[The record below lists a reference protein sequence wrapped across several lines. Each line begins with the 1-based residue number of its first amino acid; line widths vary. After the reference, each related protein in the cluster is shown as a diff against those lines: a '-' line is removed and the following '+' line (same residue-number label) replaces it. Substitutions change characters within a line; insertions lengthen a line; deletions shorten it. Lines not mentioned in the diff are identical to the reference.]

1 MIQQYKYEEVFR
13 NDISLRMKKE
23 IKDSMEL
30 ALEAYTQFVV
40 ENRDILSYPKKAS
53 VLGRWRTYM
62 IERQIYNRAF
72 RPDAEYSVRLQD
84 TNNFGDKALFL
95 ETENFMANIS
105 RTLRPMKLP
114 ATSAYRLEAARNN
127 EGSDMQFSFDLD
139 RQRNDLLPLQYMII
153 TYGFD
158 KLSGKLSHIMYVVP
172 DAKMKN
178 ILFNE
183 DGMDVPS
190 GVDSYT
196 HDEREESIVRLK
208 KELKKKIEE

>member
-1 MIQQYKYEEVFR
+1 MIQQYKYQDAFH

-23 IKDSMEL
+23 IKDSMEV
-30 ALEAYTQFVV
+30 ALEAYTQFLV
-40 ENRDILSYPKKAS
+40 ENRNILSYPKKVA

-95 ETENFMANIS
+95 ETDNFKANIS
-105 RTLRPMKLP
+105 RTLSPMKLP
-114 ATSAYRLEAARNN
+114 SASAYRLEAARNN
-127 EGSDMQFSFDLD
+127 EGSDMQLSLDLG
-139 RQRNDLLPLQYMII
+139 QHRNRLMPQQYMII

-158 KLSGKLSHIMYVVP
+158 KLSGKISHIMYIVP
-172 DAKMKN
+172 DARMN
-178 ILFNE
+178 SILYNE
-183 DGMDVPS
+183 DGMVVPS

-196 HDEREESIVRLK
+196 HEEREESIVRLK